1 VAAAA
6 GASAAATRL
15 EEPAAQRVARCRGVV
30 AQARVRGRE
39 PAHASQASHAARGY
53 SRRRRSAMVGPRRRG
68 SAEAHRCIGL
78 CGAHVSMRARG
89 ARNVARSNTAW
100 RRRRRS
106 LWRRI
111 TALRRRLA
119 RDGREAMRPLS
130 NQSISPPPPC
140 LKGCVCGTRLLEDA
154 VP

>member
-15 EEPAAQRVARCRGVV
+15 EEPAAQRVARRRGVL

-39 PAHASQASHAARGY
+39 PARAKPSQ
-53 SRRRRSAMVGPRRRG
+53 PRRAGIFSPSPLGEGRAA
-68 SAEAHRCIGL
+68 SPRIG
-78 CGAHVSMRARG
+78 RG
-89 ARNVARSNTAW
+89 ASLHRSVRRACIHARAW
-100 RRRRRS
+100 RAQRRKVELGVAPPAAVS
-106 LWRRI
+106 L
-111 TALRRRLA
+111 APNNG
-119 RDGREAMRPLS
+119 DGREAMRPLS
-130 NQSISPPPPC
+130 NQSICPPPPC